1 MKKNMKTAWVT
12 GGSSGIGLALS
23 KLLLKDKYQVCIFA
37 HAGIEQAVTEL
48 KKQSPSVHGFE
59 IDVLPNKADALK
71 LSSLLQHLGCSVV
84 MAIQVI
90 VLLNLVWLA

>member
-37 HAGIEQAVTEL
+37 HTGIEQA
-48 KKQSPSVHGFE
+48 
-59 IDVLPNKADALK
+59 LPNKADALK